1 MGKPKANKNHSKS
14 RTPNAWILFSNNH
27 HNGKIRK
34 HGSKNVK
41 RTDSMKSAQ
50 IEWENMSSNKKLDF
64 FLQGETIKERTQVEE
79 ANKYLDDNEKL
90 TPITHDRFI
99 IITPNYYKRLQ
110 KSKENRVKENKVF
123 GEFIQEDAYI

>member
-1 MGKPKANKNHSKS
+1 MGKSKANKNHSKS

-90 TPITHDRFI
+90 TLDTHDCFI
-99 IITPNYYKRLQ
+99 VRTPNYYKRLQ
-110 KSKENRVKENKVF
+110 KSKENKEKLIEVF
-123 GEFIQEDAYI
+123 DEFIEKNSYI